1 MVLKCRYCLK
11 VGEHTVRADGK
22 PRNWCK
28 ACQRAYS
35 KRHYLA
41 NKSKHNVRRRANSRA
56 NRNAAV
62 ARIREAKQRPC
73 TDCGNEYPYYVMD
86 FDHVGEDKL
95 MNIAKMA
102 GLSWARIEAEI
113 AKCEVVCSNCHR
125 IRTWQR
131 LHNGM

>member
-1 MVLKCRYCLK
+1 
-11 VGEHTVRADGK
+11 
-22 PRNWCK
+22 
-28 ACQRAYS
+28 
-35 KRHYLA
+35 
-41 NKSKHNVRRRANSRA
+41 
-56 NRNAAV
+56 
-62 ARIREAKQRPC
+62 
-73 TDCGNEYPYYVMD
+73 MD